1 MSAHVR
7 RATGVAVLSLATALA
22 QTAPLALHLGSAI
35 PFGTYPAPVVPRL
48 NLWALWWNS
57 ERLLH
62 GYRGYWQAPIF
73 HPDPFAFAYTE
84 PQWLSGLVAGALWW
98 TTARPAL
105 AYDAVVLI
113 AFTLNGCCGY
123 FLLRRLRIGFWPA
136 LCGGLVI
143 EMLPFVADQIGVLQ
157 STVLFPI
164 PMTLACLVG
173 FGRTG
178 SAWSALGGVLWM
190 AVCYHTS
197 ANTALF
203 FGPAAL
209 LALLVFGGRR
219 LLDARSALVLA
230 VVGLVGALLV
240 VPTAV
245 VQERVL
251 AKVQP
256 DRPESMVRATSARP
270 EAYLQMP
277 ATNLLRRRPP
287 DRRAYALYPGTGLI
301 LLALV
306 GSWHGLRHRGLRR
319 WTLYGLAV
327 VLAFVLLS
335 FGPLLAEA
343 SFGSPLGAL
352 YAVLRAAYPGF
363 RLARNLWRFGGLAQV
378 FLATLAGFG
387 LAACF
392 GPEPHRPRRA
402 LLGGALTVAL
412 GLELFSAPIPLLDL
426 GRKPTE
432 LEWVRWLRDSPPG
445 TTIIH
450 LPMAAGVMPDDFER
464 TTFWMYCQMYHGRR
478 MANGY
483 SAYIPGNTVLLKHVM
498 PGFPDA
504 ESIRTLRYFGINHV
518 LVAAD
523 WATPERAEQ
532 LERWKAIVVPELA
545 TSEMTIYAVGA
556 GP

>member
-98 TTARPAL
+98 TTARPAF

-203 FGPAAL
+203 FGPAEEERGVRRRVVADRHPQDASERGPRAAGPAEADQAREAHRNREEHGRL
-209 LALLVFGGRR
+209 QDADLICHERQHLDHEPAAEGGPEADAQAPQEEVAAAPVQRERNQHDRVVGQRGAGGGPPEGAGDEAAQPLRFGVGEGERVGVEDGCLPVPAVAMEQPLAVPPERPEVQPRDDGRR
-219 LLDARSALVLA
+219 IGPERD
-230 VVGLVGALLV
+230 GA
-240 VPTAV
+240 PE
-245 VQERVL
+245 VQRER
-251 AKVQP
+251 
-256 DRPESMVRATSARP
+256 
-270 EAYLQMP
+270 
-277 ATNLLRRRPP
+277 
-287 DRRAYALYPGTGLI
+287 
-301 LLALV
+301 
-306 GSWHGLRHRGLRR
+306 RGLRQR
-319 WTLYGLAV
+319 GREREHGDPGRAPDVGTHPADSACTRLGSSRTGLA
-327 VLAFVLLS
+327 
-335 FGPLLAEA
+335 P
-343 SFGSPLGAL
+343 PRGAAPRPPP
-352 YAVLRAAYPGF
+352 AVR
-363 RLARNLWRFGGLAQV
+363 
-378 FLATLAGFG
+378 
-387 LAACF
+387 
-392 GPEPHRPRRA
+392 
-402 LLGGALTVAL
+402 
-412 GLELFSAPIPLLDL
+412 
-426 GRKPTE
+426 
-432 LEWVRWLRDSPPG
+432 
-445 TTIIH
+445 
-450 LPMAAGVMPDDFER
+450 
-464 TTFWMYCQMYHGRR
+464 
-478 MANGY
+478 
-483 SAYIPGNTVLLKHVM
+483 
-498 PGFPDA
+498 
-504 ESIRTLRYFGINHV
+504 
-518 LVAAD
+518 
-523 WATPERAEQ
+523 
-532 LERWKAIVVPELA
+532 
-545 TSEMTIYAVGA
+545 
-556 GP
+556 

>member
-1 MSAHVR
+1 
-7 RATGVAVLSLATALA
+7 TGVAVLSLATALA

-48 NLWALWWNS
+48 SLRALWWNS

-113 AFTLNGCCGY
+113 AFTLNGCCGH

-164 PMTLACLVG
+164 PMSLACLVG

-219 LLDARSALVLA
+219 PGGPTRSTPGRASSSSRSSARGTGSGTVVSVAGRSMASPSWSRSCCCRSVRCSPRPRSAPCSARSTRCSAPPIPDSGWRGISGVSAGSRRSSSRRSQASGSPPASGPSRTAPAARSSAARSASRSA
-230 VVGLVGALLV
+230 SSSS
-240 VPTAV
+240 
-245 VQERVL
+245 R
-251 AKVQP
+251 
-256 DRPESMVRATSARP
+256 RRSRSSTSAASRP
-270 EAYLQMP
+270 SSSGCAGS
-277 ATNLLRRRPP
+277 AIRRP
-287 DRRAYALYPGTGLI
+287 
-301 LLALV
+301 
-306 GSWHGLRHRGLRR
+306 
-319 WTLYGLAV
+319 
-327 VLAFVLLS
+327 
-335 FGPLLAEA
+335 GP
-343 SFGSPLGAL
+343 
-352 YAVLRAAYPGF
+352 
-363 RLARNLWRFGGLAQV
+363 
-378 FLATLAGFG
+378 
-387 LAACF
+387 
-392 GPEPHRPRRA
+392 
-402 LLGGALTVAL
+402 
-412 GLELFSAPIPLLDL
+412 
-426 GRKPTE
+426 
-432 LEWVRWLRDSPPG
+432 PPS
-445 TTIIH
+445 IC
-450 LPMAAGVMPDDFER
+450 P
-464 TTFWMYCQMYHGRR
+464 
-478 MANGY
+478 
-483 SAYIPGNTVLLKHVM
+483 
-498 PGFPDA
+498 FP
-504 ESIRTLRYFGINHV
+504 
-518 LVAAD
+518 
-523 WATPERAEQ
+523 P
-532 LERWKAIVVPELA
+532 
-545 TSEMTIYAVGA
+545 
-556 GP
+556 

>member
-48 NLWALWWNS
+48 NLW
-57 ERLLH
+57 
-62 GYRGYWQAPIF
+62 
-73 HPDPFAFAYTE
+73 
-84 PQWLSGLVAGALWW
+84 ALWW

-164 PMTLACLVG
+164 PMALACLVG

-251 AKVQP
+251 AKVPP

-287 DRRAYALYPGTGLI
+287 
-301 LLALV
+301 
-306 GSWHGLRHRGLRR
+306 
-319 WTLYGLAV
+319 
-327 VLAFVLLS
+327 
-335 FGPLLAEA
+335 
-343 SFGSPLGAL
+343 
-352 YAVLRAAYPGF
+352 
-363 RLARNLWRFGGLAQV
+363 
-378 FLATLAGFG
+378 
-387 LAACF
+387 
-392 GPEPHRPRRA
+392 
-402 LLGGALTVAL
+402 
-412 GLELFSAPIPLLDL
+412 
-426 GRKPTE
+426 
-432 LEWVRWLRDSPPG
+432 
-445 TTIIH
+445 
-450 LPMAAGVMPDDFER
+450 
-464 TTFWMYCQMYHGRR
+464 
-478 MANGY
+478 
-483 SAYIPGNTVLLKHVM
+483 
-498 PGFPDA
+498 
-504 ESIRTLRYFGINHV
+504 
-518 LVAAD
+518 
-523 WATPERAEQ
+523 
-532 LERWKAIVVPELA
+532 
-545 TSEMTIYAVGA
+545 
-556 GP
+556 

>member
-1 MSAHVR
+1 MGPA
-7 RATGVAVLSLATALA
+7 LCLAPALV
-22 QTAPLALHLGSAI
+22 QTAPLVLPRTPHI
-35 PFGTYPAPVVPRL
+35 PFGNYPAPVVPRL

-113 AFTLNGCCGY
+113 AFTLNACCGY

-178 SAWSALGGVLWM
+178 SAWAALGGVLWM

-230 VVGLVGALLV
+230 LVGLVGALLV
-240 VPTAV
+240 VPPAGV
-245 VQERVL
+245 
-251 AKVQP
+251 
-256 DRPESMVRATSARP
+256 PEGVPAPGEARP
-270 EAYLQMP
+270 PQSE
-277 ATNLLRRRPP
+277 
-287 DRRAYALYPGTGLI
+287 
-301 LLALV
+301 
-306 GSWHGLRHRGLRR
+306 
-319 WTLYGLAV
+319 
-327 VLAFVLLS
+327 
-335 FGPLLAEA
+335 
-343 SFGSPLGAL
+343 
-352 YAVLRAAYPGF
+352 
-363 RLARNLWRFGGLAQV
+363 
-378 FLATLAGFG
+378 
-387 LAACF
+387 
-392 GPEPHRPRRA
+392 
-402 LLGGALTVAL
+402 GGAT
-412 GLELFSAPIPLLDL
+412 
-426 GRKPTE
+426 
-432 LEWVRWLRDSPPG
+432 
-445 TTIIH
+445 
-450 LPMAAGVMPDDFER
+450 
-464 TTFWMYCQMYHGRR
+464 
-478 MANGY
+478 
-483 SAYIPGNTVLLKHVM
+483 
-498 PGFPDA
+498 
-504 ESIRTLRYFGINHV
+504 
-518 LVAAD
+518 
-523 WATPERAEQ
+523 RA
-532 LERWKAIVVPELA
+532 R
-545 TSEMTIYAVGA
+545 
-556 GP
+556 

>member
-209 LALLVFGGRR
+209 LAL
-219 LLDARSALVLA
+219 
-230 VVGLVGALLV
+230 
-240 VPTAV
+240 
-245 VQERVL
+245 
-251 AKVQP
+251 
-256 DRPESMVRATSARP
+256 
-270 EAYLQMP
+270 
-277 ATNLLRRRPP
+277 
-287 DRRAYALYPGTGLI
+287 
-301 LLALV
+301 V
-306 GSWHGLRHRGLRR
+306 GSWHGLRHRRLRR

-327 VLAFVLLS
+327 VVAFVLLS

-432 LEWVRWLRDSPPG
+432 LQWVRWLRDSPPG